1 MILKVIFFTVLSLAG
16 FSSVVAQSVTKDDG
30 TFKSLIRQMTDAQI
44 AYDAATLDKIFTVDY
59 IEISPVGEVDSRQKV
74 LGFYNAEA
82 KLAAGTPPKLE
93 LSDYLIRSYDK
104 FSIVILR
111 VSYTLMSEGKPLP
124 PRGMRVM
131 TVFRKEKGEW
141 KIASAQ
147 YTIIRAA
154 PPAPPK

>member
-1 MILKVIFFTVLSLAG
+1 MKNILLISAVLSIFAG
-16 FSSVVAQSVTKDDG
+16 SVFAQANKDEG
-30 TFKSLIRQMTDAQI
+30 TFKSLIKQMTDAQV
-44 AYDAATLDKIFTVDY
+44 AYDSAALDKIFAADY
-59 IEISPVGEVDSRQKV
+59 IEISPVGEVDSREKV

-93 LSDYLIRSYDK
+93 LSDYSIRSDK
-104 FSIVILR
+104 KFAIVILR
-111 VSYTLMSEGKPLP
+111 VTYTLMSEGKPLP

-131 TVFRKEKGEW
+131 TVFRKEKGGW